1 MSYLAVGALG
11 LSLVAGSPLY
21 QQSGTGFVVAGEAA
35 RSCGQYIQA
44 VKAEAAARPPNPVPG
59 MRYTALYV
67 IFVGVTDGF
76 LTGVNYVDRERSQL
90 GQLSDAHSRMTWLAN
105 YCEAHPSAEF
115 IEALQYLRL
124 ELIKKGT

>member
-11 LSLVAGSPLY
+11 LSLAAGAPLY
-21 QQSGTGFVVAGEAA
+21 QQSGSGFVVAGEAA

-44 VKAEAAARPPNPVPG
+44 VKAEEEARPPNPTPG

-76 LTGVNYVDRERSQL
+76 LTGVNYVDREGPQL

-105 YCEAHPSAEF
+105 YCEAHPTAGF

>member
-1 MSYLAVGALG
+1 MSYLTVGALG
-11 LSLVAGSPLY
+11 MSLIAGSPLY
-21 QQSGTGFVVAGEAA
+21 QQTGTGFVVAGEAA

-44 VKAEAAARPPNPVPG
+44 AKAEEAARPKDPVPG

-76 LTGVNYVDRERSQL
+76 LTGINYVDREHSQL
-90 GQLSDAHSRMTWLAN
+90 GQLSDAHSRMAWLEN